1 MSETVHVQVFWGT
14 IGFEALLESP
24 CEGAGCHGQGKS
36 LTAEGVIVLGELSL
50 FVGLRH
56 PLAELAVPQKQAFHL
71 RGEVD
76 VPVAGGRL
84 WLFGRYV
91 FACDLDNVAA
101 KALCP
106 VQSNGGASLPFF
118 RAAPYPVSRTAVKI
132 CSARPRRFAP
142 RPWNWSA
149 GSPGMR

>member
-1 MSETVHVQVFWGT
+1 MSW
-14 IGFEALLESP
+14 A
-24 CEGAGCHGQGKS
+24 GKS

-84 WLFGRYV
+84 RLFDRYV
-91 FACDLDNVAA
+91 FACDLDDVAA

-106 VQSNGGASLPFF
+106 VQSNGGSSLPFF
-118 RAAPYPVSRTAVKI
+118 GAAPYPVSRTAVMI
-132 CSARPRRFAP
+132 CLAEAVRSTPMELVSRRTGHEVMPPPFPPGQRRLRSSCPVLYVAP
-142 RPWNWSA
+142 
-149 GSPGMR
+149 